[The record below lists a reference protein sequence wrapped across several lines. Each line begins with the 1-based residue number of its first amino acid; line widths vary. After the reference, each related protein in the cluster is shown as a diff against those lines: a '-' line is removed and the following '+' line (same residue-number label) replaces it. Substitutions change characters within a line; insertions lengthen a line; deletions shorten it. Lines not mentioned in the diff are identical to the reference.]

1 MENSGNNLSA
11 VDKVINYVK
20 TKPIRSVLIFVFI
33 VMPVLSAIFGT
44 HSKKE
49 KATEATVSSSNSQ
62 EIKEKTADKNESI
75 EPAIKEDKNFLIGL
89 CTVSKLEWEKYY
101 CNLNAAKNADEYT
114 VLFETFNESSITLNL
129 VFGSKCINGPAP
141 STCNDKKIEVKVTY
155 EIMGDGT
162 IIQNTLAGG
171 CSVPNRYIMEN
182 NNLYLEY
189 AGEASGTCKQEQI
202 FAARQM
208 KESGKQRIYFTKNE
222 F

>member
-1 MENSGNNLSA
+1 LENSGNNLSA
-11 VDKVINYVK
+11 IQKLTSYVK

-33 VMPVLSAIFGT
+33 ILPALSGIFGT

-49 KATEATVSSSNSQ
+49 KSSDANIVASNL
-62 EIKEKTADKNESI
+62 EENKDKTA
-75 EPAIKEDKNFLIGL
+75 DKNFLIGL
-89 CTVSKLEWEKYY
+89 CTVPELGWEKYY
-101 CNLNAAKNADEYT
+101 CNLKTAKNADEYT
-114 VLFETFNESSITLNL
+114 VLFQTFNESSITLNL
-129 VFGSKCINGPAP
+129 VFGSKCLNGPAP

-155 EIMGDGT
+155 EIMGDGA

-189 AGEASGTCKQEQI
+189 AGEASGTCKEEQI

-208 KESGKQRIYFTKNE
+208 KDLGRQKVYFTKL
-222 F
+222 